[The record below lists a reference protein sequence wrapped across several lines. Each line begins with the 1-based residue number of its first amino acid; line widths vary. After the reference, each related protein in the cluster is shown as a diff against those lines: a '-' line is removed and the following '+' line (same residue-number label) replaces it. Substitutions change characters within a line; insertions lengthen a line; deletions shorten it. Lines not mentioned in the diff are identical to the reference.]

1 MSCEPL
7 GNSTFIPYYP
17 TDRNMSSV
25 ISKDSSDWGGF
36 YIPTLAFTAPYSAE
50 IHDIVWKVSCTSCF
64 PNSVEEVNS
73 SITSSVSP
81 NPATS
86 DVTFALN
93 LKESAK
99 NVTIEISN
107 ALGQV
112 VKTTKVGSIAANTAS
127 RTTISVSDLS
137 AGMYI
142 YTINADGQKTSNKLM
157 VK

>member
-1 MSCEPL
+1 MIQMCFGRKNL
-7 GNSTFIPYYP
+7 TFPE
-17 TDRNMSSV
+17 SV
-25 ISKDSSDWGGF
+25 SD
-36 YIPTLAFTAPYSAE
+36 LS
-50 IHDIVWKVSCTSCF
+50 
-64 PNSVEEVNS
+64 N
-73 SITSSVSP
+73 ITSTVSP

-112 VKTTKVGSIAANTAS
+112 VKTTKVGSVAANSTS
-127 RTTISVSDLS
+127 NTTISVADLS